1 MKIKF
6 LIIISILLFPNHIFA
21 DPITKRGISD
31 IKKSSKIVQKTL
43 ADISNSN
50 KILDKF
56 NYIKSS
62 SEKILNTTEVQRYR
76 GGGNIY
82 KKNKNKV
89 ALIMN
94 PTSEAIGAGSLLD
107 MRGNIITNWHVI
119 EGAKDGVVAVAFEG
133 TDLET
138 IIEGKKYVIGKV
150 ILINKE
156 KDLAVVN
163 IQKIPGSTRPVSL
176 GRWNNI
182 NVGDTVHVIGHPQ
195 GLLWTYAKGV
205 VSAKR
210 PKSPWNYEN
219 SNHVADV
226 IQHQTPISQGNSGG
240 ALFDEKGNLLGINTF
255 LLPGGQNLNFAV
267 AVEHAMEIVRNPKK
281 FQSDNSG
288 NATKEKKYDCFR
300 TEDFDKDGKIDTCYV
315 DDNNNGIADG
325 YWVDDNEDG
334 TWEAF
339 HSDKNEDKKV
349 EVILVDTNN
358 NGKWDLGYMDT
369 NGDNKDDVVGYDY
382 NEDGEWDEFK
392 KIT

>member
-6 LIIISILLFPNHIFA
+6 LIIISILLFPNYIFA
-21 DPITKRGISD
+21 DPIAKRGIGD

-50 KILDKF
+50 EILDKF
-56 NYIKSS
+56 NSIKSS
-62 SEKILNTTEVQRYR
+62 SEKILSTTEVQRYR

-89 ALIMN
+89 ALIIN
-94 PTSEAIGAGSLLD
+94 ITSKSFGAGSLLD

-119 EGAKDGVVAVAFEG
+119 EGAKDGVVLVAFEG
-133 TDLET
+133 TD
-138 IIEGKKYVIGKV
+138 IKKIFEGKKYVIGKV
-150 ILINKE
+150 ILVNKE

-176 GRWNNI
+176 GRWSGI

-195 GLLWTYAKGV
+195 GLLWTYAQGV

-255 LLPGGQNLNFAV
+255 LCQEV
-267 AVEHAMEIVRNPKK
+267 
-281 FQSDNSG
+281 
-288 NATKEKKYDCFR
+288 
-300 TEDFDKDGKIDTCYV
+300 KI
-315 DDNNNGIADG
+315 
-325 YWVDDNEDG
+325 
-334 TWEAF
+334 
-339 HSDKNEDKKV
+339 
-349 EVILVDTNN
+349 
-358 NGKWDLGYMDT
+358 
-369 NGDNKDDVVGYDY
+369 
-382 NEDGEWDEFK
+382 
-392 KIT
+392 

>member
-6 LIIISILLFPNHIFA
+6 LITVLIFLFPNYIFA
-21 DPITKRGISD
+21 DSITKRAIGD
-31 IKKSSKIVQKTL
+31 VKKSSKIVQKTL

-56 NYIKSS
+56 NSIKSS
-62 SEKILNTTEVQRYR
+62 SEQILNTTEVQRYR

-94 PTSEAIGAGSLLD
+94 ITSKSFGAGSLLD

-119 EGAKDGVVAVAFEG
+119 EGAKDGVVLVAFEG
-133 TDLET
+133 TD
-138 IIEGKKYVIGKV
+138 IKKIFEGKKYVIGKV

-182 NVGDTVHVIGHPQ
+182 DVGDKVHVIGHPQ
-195 GLLWTYAKGV
+195 GLLWTYAQGV

-210 PKSPWNYEN
+210 TKNAWNYKD

-240 ALFDEKGNLLGINTF
+240 ALFDEKGNLLGINTWQ
-255 LLPGGQNLNFAV
+255 LPGGQNLNFAV
-267 AVEHAMEIVRNPKK
+267 AVEHAMEIIRNPKK
-281 FQSDNSG
+281 FKNQNTN
-288 NATKEKKYDCFR
+288 NAAKEKKYDCFR
-300 TEDFDKDGKIDTCYV
+300 TEDFDKDGRIDTCYV

-325 YWVDDNEDG
+325 YWVDDNGDG
-334 TWEAF
+334 KWEAF
-339 HSDKNEDKKV
+339 HSDKNEDTKV
-349 EVILVDTNN
+349 EVILLDTNN
-358 NGKWDLGYMDT
+358 NGKWDTGYMDT
-369 NGDNKDDVVGYDY
+369 NGDNKDDIVGYDY
-382 NEDGEWDEFK
+382 NEDGEWDEYK
-392 KIT
+392 KLT

>member
-6 LIIISILLFPNHIFA
+6 LIIISILLFPNYIFA
-21 DPITKRGISD
+21 DPIAKRGMGD

-56 NYIKSS
+56 NSIKSS

-119 EGAKDGVVAVAFEG
+119 DGAKDGVVAVAFEG
-133 TDLET
+133 TDLDT

-163 IQKIPGSTRPVSL
+163 IQKSGGTRPVSL
-176 GRWNNI
+176 GR
-182 NVGDTVHVIGHPQ
+182 
-195 GLLWTYAKGV
+195 
-205 VSAKR
+205 
-210 PKSPWNYEN
+210 
-219 SNHVADV
+219 
-226 IQHQTPISQGNSGG
+226 
-240 ALFDEKGNLLGINTF
+240 
-255 LLPGGQNLNFAV
+255 
-267 AVEHAMEIVRNPKK
+267 
-281 FQSDNSG
+281 
-288 NATKEKKYDCFR
+288 
-300 TEDFDKDGKIDTCYV
+300 
-315 DDNNNGIADG
+315 
-325 YWVDDNEDG
+325 
-334 TWEAF
+334 
-339 HSDKNEDKKV
+339 
-349 EVILVDTNN
+349 
-358 NGKWDLGYMDT
+358 
-369 NGDNKDDVVGYDY
+369 
-382 NEDGEWDEFK
+382 
-392 KIT
+392 